1 VARRRPVGN
10 MLALAILSTVIE
22 RPMHPYEI
30 ASLLRERGKDQDM
43 QIKWGSF
50 YTVVQN
56 LERHGLLEAVETV
69 RAGARPE
76 RTVYRITDAGR
87 AELEDWLRELIAVP
101 EREPPKFEGALS
113 VVGVLPPDEVISLL
127 RQRLE
132 RLESQLAAQ
141 REALE
146 GFSRDVPRLFLVEA
160 EFDLAIREAEANW
173 VRGLLGELTSGTM
186 PGLAQWRAWH
196 ETRRPPT

>member
-1 VARRRPVGN
+1 

-76 RTVYRITDAGR
+76 RTVYRITDAGH